1 MAARL
6 VSLLLLTL
14 LGMLHAQLWL
24 GRGSVPKVAQMRE
37 QLATVQAQNQQA
49 EWRNRQLSNE
59 VRDLRE
65 GLEIIEEKARTEL
78 GMVKPNEI
86 LVQIAQGGR

>member
-6 VSLLLLTL
+6 VSLLLLAL
-14 LGMLHAQLWL
+14 LGILHAQLWL
-24 GRGSVPKVAQMRE
+24 GRGSVPRVAEMRE
-37 QLATVQAQNQQA
+37 QLATVQTQNQQA
-49 EWRNRQLSNE
+49 EWRNRQLANE

-86 LVQIAQGGR
+86 LVQIAQGVR